1 MLIQPEVC
9 LDHPM
14 GMSQFCFDKQ
24 TVMDLDIELSLSTT
38 DSASNSTL
46 RICKICRK
54 YINLERMRTHI
65 GLHIIQGDIETQ
77 NKDIICGFCGMKCS
91 SILVKTSR
99 GKSKVYYGKIESDC
113 CYYFD
118 YGKLSAK
125 PSRNN
130 PCTNR
135 LVHCSVNEC
144 KQVVWSYNMEAH
156 FESKNVD
163 APSDIVITQAE
174 IAAMKK

>member
-1 MLIQPEVC
+1 ME
-9 LDHPM
+9 
-14 GMSQFCFDKQ
+14 K
-24 TVMDLDIELSLSTT
+24 LS
-38 DSASNSTL
+38 D
-46 RICKICRK
+46 
-54 YINLERMRTHI
+54 
-65 GLHIIQGDIETQ
+65 
-77 NKDIICGFCGMKCS
+77 
-91 SILVKTSR
+91 R
-99 GKSKVYYGKIESDC
+99 G
-113 CYYFD
+113 YYFD

-156 FESKNVD
+156 FESKHVD
-163 APSDIVITQAE
+163 VPSDIVITQAE